1 MFFFYEDRKKNSGHI
16 CLGCMALSI
25 CELVCFT
32 DIGIVVL
39 RLGRLKQ
46 VKFSWGRKQANYE
59 NVSISASVIVRK
71 LEQEQMNK

>member
-1 MFFFYEDRKKNSGHI
+1 MFFFMRTEKKNSGHI
-16 CLGCMALSI
+16 CLGWMALSI

-32 DIGIVVL
+32 GIRIVVL

-59 NVSISASVIVRK
+59 NVSISA
-71 LEQEQMNK
+71 